1 MTYRK
6 PYFIGGAL
14 CDDDKTCREAI
25 EEAEAQAMMQEELQR
40 LIDEAEGAV
49 VPTIDL
55 TDPQADE

>member
-6 PYFIGGAL
+6 PYWIGGDL
-14 CDDDKTCREAI
+14 CDFDEDCLMAC
-25 EEAEAQAMMQEELQR
+25 ELQR
-40 LIDEAEGAV
+40 LVEEAEGVA